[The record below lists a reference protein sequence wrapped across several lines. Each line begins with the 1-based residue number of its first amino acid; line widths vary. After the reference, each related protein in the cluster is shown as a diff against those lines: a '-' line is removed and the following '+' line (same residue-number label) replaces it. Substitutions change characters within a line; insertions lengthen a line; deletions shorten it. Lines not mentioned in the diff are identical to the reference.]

1 MENEII
7 IKQELSDKE
16 KEIKNKF
23 FNSKPKQDEHL
34 QKNNLLLGATKTSLK
49 DLKMF
54 DELNKNS
61 NEKKDEDTAIK
72 KILEPI
78 YAQISSFKDEIKS
91 LNELTDIKNNEKIK
105 TKSLSKNDINSLYNL
120 HLKFQQNKTNVS
132 STLEYMNN
140 NISEVSY
147 EDVEIV
153 KALDDLRATFEV
165 MSKEMESIEN
175 DFNDKFEYVIKERK
189 RQQIANDL
197 MNGTY
202 KVKEDYQRKLLNSDI
217 NDDMLPSS
225 MLDKVDYSK
234 YIDDLCDINKAKD
247 FLFNDYKSNKENF
260 ASIPILVDPKE
271 KIRFCYDIEEEENEK
286 NSNDINTKKNKRPK
300 QMNNSNNTSNVYKST
315 QYQTLNNNNSSS
327 NIIRQSNEES
337 KSEVMIYE
345 NKSENIEE
353 VKEVH
358 EEEEKKKNLS
368 PAEKMSIY
376 QRTMKNVQIETAKPK
391 KIERK
396 TIIIGDTKEDFIRK
410 QQPRSSKTKQTFQT
424 FKKKVQP
431 PLYIYEQYPIKR
443 KGFKNGKYP
452 SVNTFDVD
460 INNQNINKDTKINT
474 EDYKV
479 FYPED
484 NLSNQNMKEIIEKT
498 VALYIKDAM
507 HNKRNQNQN
516 DPQNFNNENFHST
529 SKNNNNSNRELMSL
543 LIKKFEDL
551 ENAIRNP
558 SSSLAQNSNHG
569 MMYSTGNQSQ
579 DIADLLYNKIKNDM
593 NININLEG
601 IFSHKSEMNDEVN
614 ESTASQLSQSHRRVH
629 FAVNPN
635 NTNYSVNRS
644 TRDNKETKEAKPIPL
659 FDDDNNINIDQLD
672 TLIEMPHHIDLNQYE
687 ISNTSSYISE
697 QHKNLSSIVVNDNK
711 KENESNSLSKGQ
723 IESEFDDDMS
733 IRNENNQIRNRTGQD
748 LLLLKNFN
756 ENLPM
761 MINID
766 NNNNDI
772 SSISSSF
779 GNSFEH
785 NAREVIDI
793 NNNAKLKKLQLYESK
808 EFNDFKSKF
817 LNNINNNNASPIMYS
832 FGNVDNANLLPNT
845 NINKD
850 IDNIIQRQSELS
862 KKIKMLSN
870 NSSANHISEGE
881 VLSSSS
887 SNAKVYHTDESSSYN

>member
-1 MENEII
+1 
-7 IKQELSDKE
+7 
-16 KEIKNKF
+16 
-23 FNSKPKQDEHL
+23 
-34 QKNNLLLGATKTSLK
+34 
-49 DLKMF
+49 
-54 DELNKNS
+54 
-61 NEKKDEDTAIK
+61 
-72 KILEPI
+72 
-78 YAQISSFKDEIKS
+78 
-91 LNELTDIKNNEKIK
+91 
-105 TKSLSKNDINSLYNL
+105 
-120 HLKFQQNKTNVS
+120 
-132 STLEYMNN
+132 
-140 NISEVSY
+140 
-147 EDVEIV
+147 
-153 KALDDLRATFEV
+153 
-165 MSKEMESIEN
+165 
-175 DFNDKFEYVIKERK
+175 
-189 RQQIANDL
+189 
-197 MNGTY
+197 
-202 KVKEDYQRKLLNSDI
+202 
-217 NDDMLPSS
+217 
-225 MLDKVDYSK
+225 
-234 YIDDLCDINKAKD
+234 
-247 FLFNDYKSNKENF
+247 
-260 ASIPILVDPKE
+260 
-271 KIRFCYDIEEEENEK
+271 
-286 NSNDINTKKNKRPK
+286 
-300 QMNNSNNTSNVYKST
+300 
-315 QYQTLNNNNSSS
+315 
-327 NIIRQSNEES
+327 
-337 KSEVMIYE
+337 
-345 NKSENIEE
+345 
-353 VKEVH
+353 
-358 EEEEKKKNLS
+358 
-368 PAEKMSIY
+368 
-376 QRTMKNVQIETAKPK
+376 
-391 KIERK
+391 
-396 TIIIGDTKEDFIRK
+396 
-410 QQPRSSKTKQTFQT
+410 
-424 FKKKVQP
+424 
-431 PLYIYEQYPIKR
+431 
-443 KGFKNGKYP
+443 
-452 SVNTFDVD
+452 
-460 INNQNINKDTKINT
+460 
-474 EDYKV
+474 
-479 FYPED
+479 
-484 NLSNQNMKEIIEKT
+484 MKEIIEKT

-601 IFSHKSEMNDEVN
+601 IFSHKSEMNNEVN

-870 NSSANHISEGE
+870 NSSASHISEGE